1 MAASP
6 GRSCSEFAANND
18 DILQDTSDTCV
29 NFALDG
35 GCDSDAQKASTTCRA
50 SCHIQRFCSNH
61 TETVTCSKAL
71 RCEGIMDKES
81 DCVSKAKAGQA
92 SGGAAAGE
100 HAIYAFNRRLL
111 AAARALAGGLEAHVH
126 DLARRLVQHHQR
138 PVRANL
144 L

>member
-18 DILQDTSDTCV
+18 DILQDASDTCV
-29 NFALDG
+29 NFALNG

-81 DCVSKAKAGQA
+81 DCVSKAKAGQCLTN
-92 SGGAAAGE
+92 AA
-100 HAIYAFNRRLL
+100 HMLKNCLK
-111 AAARALAGGLEAHVH
+111 ARARPRPK
-126 DLARRLVQHHQR
+126 RR
-138 PVRANL
+138 PKPAPPPP
-144 L
+144 